1 MLSSCFKVHKLIV
14 NSPIVTFMRV
24 VVIDVLCHIAS
35 LFKIIIPS
43 RYLLL
48 SLLLPLSFPYFSCL
62 LLLFRTYLHLSKLDF
77 YNNCQEKSFRIS
89 TLYVH
94 KNLNSIGKKSF
105 YFFQNRNIHFK
116 IYDISPR
123 EKWRRSNRRK
133 NIEDCI
139 VSEKKNML
147 TKLNK

>member
-105 YFFQNRNIHFK
+105 YFFRIEISISKYMIFHHERNGEDLIEEK
-116 IYDISPR
+116 ISRIVLFQ
-123 EKWRRSNRRK
+123 KRRT
-133 NIEDCI
+133 C
-139 VSEKKNML
+139 
-147 TKLNK
+147 